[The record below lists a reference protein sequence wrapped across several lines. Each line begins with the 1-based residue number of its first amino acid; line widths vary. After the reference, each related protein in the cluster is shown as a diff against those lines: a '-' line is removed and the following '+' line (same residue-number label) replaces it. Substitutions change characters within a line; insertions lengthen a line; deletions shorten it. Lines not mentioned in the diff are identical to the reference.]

1 MYPNLLRRSMAALID
16 LVVVIFVITIIVRS
30 SALADLP
37 WLKVVLAIAVPLTYE
52 PVLSAYAC
60 TIGQALM
67 RTRVRDAETLRRI
80 PLQKAYLRW
89 VLKYIASV
97 VGAGGASSAAGI
109 PTAVSAFPDDG
120 HRALHDLQS
129 ATVVVSAGSIASAR
143 CDP

>member
-16 LVVVIFVITIIVRS
+16 LVVVIFFITIIIRS

-52 PVLSAYAC
+52 PILSAYAF
-60 TIGQALM
+60 TIGQALLW
-67 RTRVRDAETLRRI
+67 TRIRDAETLRRI

-89 VLKYIASV
+89 VLKYIVSV
-97 VGAGGASSAAGI
+97 VGAGGAPSAAGI
-109 PTAVSAFPDDG
+109 PTSVSGFPDGG

-129 ATVVVSAGSIASAR
+129 GTVVVSVGSVASAR
-143 CDP
+143 SDP